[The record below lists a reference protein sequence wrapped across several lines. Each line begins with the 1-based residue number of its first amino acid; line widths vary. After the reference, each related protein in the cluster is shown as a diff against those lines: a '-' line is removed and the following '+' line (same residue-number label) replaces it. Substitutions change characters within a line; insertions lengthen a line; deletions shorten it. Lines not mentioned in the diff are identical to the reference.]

1 MVYILG
7 HNPHEFG
14 IVPDPEGFVT
24 IKDLVRV
31 MHEEPDMPHA
41 SEGSINEVLMSE
53 ERALFES
60 DGKNIRALS
69 RHWVLDTTLPAT
81 DLPPILF
88 TPVRRRAHV
97 SVIENGLI
105 KREDHFNILTPE
117 IEMAERIGKRKD
129 QKPVIIEVMALRAVQ
144 DGVHISM
151 FGGLYL
157 ADEIPERFIAGPPI
171 PKAALRE
178 KEAVT
183 KEKKEVKD
191 IVPDF
196 SPGSFFLDLRNDPDK
211 SRRIKGRKKRGWKEE
226 VRGMRRKG

>member
-7 HNPHEFG
+7 HSPHEFG
-14 IVPDPEGFVT
+14 IVPDPEGFVA

-41 SEGSINEVLMSE
+41 SEGSINEVLVSG
-53 ERALFES
+53 ERGIFET

-69 RHWVLDTTLPAT
+69 RHWVLDTTLQTT
-81 DLPPILF
+81 DIPSILF

-105 KREDHFNILTPE
+105 KREDHFYILSPDK
-117 IEMAERIGKRKD
+117 EMAERIGKRKD
-129 QKPVIIEVMALRAVQ
+129 QMPVLIEVMSRRAVH

-157 ADEIPERFIAGPPI
+157 ADEIPERFIAGPPV
-171 PKAALRE
+171 PKAALQERE
-178 KEAVT
+178 AAPPVK
-183 KEKKEVKD
+183 KEKVKE
-191 IVPDF
+191 F
-196 SPGSFFLDLRNDPDK
+196 SPGSFFLDIINDPDK
-211 SRRIKGRKKRGWKEE
+211 SRRVKGRKKRGWKEE